1 MANAQPLRSRLEPGA
16 PAAAGMIPLCVPEVR
31 GNEWEY
37 IKDCLDTGWVS
48 SVGSYV
54 DRFERELAAA
64 TGNRFAVATG
74 SGTAALH
81 ISLLIS
87 GVQPDDEVL
96 VSTLT
101 FIAPVNAIR
110 YCNAWPVLVDAE
122 PDYWQMGP
130 AKVTDFLENEC
141 RYSDGV
147 LRNKRTGRRVSAV
160 VPVHILGHPCDM
172 DPLREVAAK
181 YDLPVIED
189 ATESLGARYKSQP
202 VGHLGRLACLS
213 FNGNKLITTGG
224 GGAIVTDDEALA
236 TRAKYLTT
244 QAKDDPL
251 EYVHNEIG
259 YNYRLTNIQAAMGC
273 AQVELLDSYLEA
285 KLDIAARYRRELEAV
300 PGITLMPQ
308 AAWAESAWW
317 LYTILVD
324 ESRYGT
330 DSRGLLH
337 RLGDEKIQ
345 TRPLWQP
352 AHLSAA
358 HAGSQAL
365 GGEVATKLNRDAL
378 SLPCSVGLK
387 EADQDRV
394 IAAVKRFAS

>member
-1 MANAQPLRSRLEPGA
+1 MASPQQARRGLEPGA
-16 PAAAGMIPLCVPEVR
+16 PAAGGMIPLCVPELR

-54 DRFERELAAA
+54 DRFEQALAAA

-87 GVQPDDEVL
+87 GVQPEDEVL
-96 VSTLT
+96 VSSLT

-110 YCNAWPVLVDAE
+110 YCGAWPVLVDAE
-122 PDYWQMGP
+122 PEHWQMDP
-130 AKVTDFLENEC
+130 ELVVRFLTREC
-141 RYSDGV
+141 QLTDGV
-147 LRNKRTGRRVSAV
+147 LRNKRTGRRVSALL
-160 VPVHILGHPCDM
+160 PVHILGHPCDM
-172 DPLREVAAK
+172 DPLREAAEK
-181 YDLPVIED
+181 FGLALIED
-189 ATESLGARYKSQP
+189 ATESLGARYKDQP
-202 VGHLGRLACLS
+202 VGHLSRLACLS

-224 GGAIVTDDEALA
+224 GGAIVTDDADLA
-236 TRAKYLTT
+236 ARAKYLTT

-285 KLDIAARYRRELEAV
+285 KLDIAARYRHGLEAV

-308 AAWAESAWW
+308 AQWAASAWW

-324 ESRYGT
+324 EGRYGT

-337 RLGDEKIQ
+337 RLGDERIQ
-345 TRPLWQP
+345 ARPLWQP
-352 AHLSAA
+352 AHLSPA

-365 GGEVATKLNRDAL
+365 GGKVAEKLNRDGL

-387 EADQDRV
+387 AADQDRV
-394 IAAVKRFAS
+394 IATIQRFAS